1 MIDIIIAYALGI
13 ITGII
18 LLSLYCTVA
27 ITKENKKLDKKE

>member
-27 ITKENKKLDKKE
+27 IIKENKKQDEKD